1 MIKIK
6 NLYKAYNETTI
17 FKNFNIEIAEKE
29 IVAITGSS
37 GAGKSTLLNI
47 IGGLEKADSG
57 EIYINDKLID
67 WNNSKE
73 RREMFKSVFS
83 YLFQNYGLID
93 NMTVNENLD
102 IALKYTKSTTSKL
115 DRKMEILKKVGIGD
129 LLNTKVF
136 KLSGGEQQRVA
147 LAKIFL
153 KDSKIILAD
162 EPTASVDKDNAT
174 KIFNLLS
181 LLRDVENKTII
192 IVTHDKY
199 IASLCDRTIS
209 IDNIES

>member
-93 NMTVNENLD
+93 NITVNENLD

-162 EPTASVDKDNAT
+162 EPTASVDKDNTT

>member
-73 RREMFKSVFS
+73 RREMFKSVFC